1 MKVYLVR
8 HGQSLGNPEG
18 QFQAP
23 DNPLSDIGKRQ
34 AKILAKR
41 LRKVSFDVIYTSPLA
56 RARETSEIISKE
68 AGKPIEVWEDIQ
80 ETRNPKEV
88 VALSR
93 SSPKARKITRLI
105 KENYHKGD
113 WRYSDEETFNELS
126 ERGKKVITHLLK
138 HHKGQNVLCVSHAG
152 MIKMI
157 LARMI
162 FEDSL
167 TPEVYWNLKYHLWSK
182 NTGITICEY
191 TKEYRWV
198 LETWNDTTHL

>member
-8 HGQSLGNPEG
+8 HGQSLGNQEG

-23 DNPLSDIGKRQ
+23 DTPLSDLGKKQ
-34 AKILAKR
+34 ARILARR
-41 LRKVSFDVIYTSPLA
+41 LKNATFDVIYSSPLE

-68 AGKPIEVWEDIQ
+68 VGRPIEVWEDIQ
-80 ETRNPKEV
+80 ETKNPKEV

-93 SSPKARKITRLI
+93 SSAKAKRIKKLI
-105 KENYHKGD
+105 SKNYHKGD
-113 WRYSDEETFNELS
+113 WRYSDEETFNELN
-126 ERGKKVITHLLK
+126 ERGKKVIVHLLK
-138 HHKGQNVLCVSHAG
+138 HHRGQNVLIVSHAG

-157 LARMI
+157 LAKMI

-167 TPEVYWNLKYHLWSK
+167 TPEIYWNFKYHLWSK
-182 NTGITICEY
+182 NTGISVCDY
-191 TKEYRWV
+191 NKEYRWV

>member
-23 DNPLSDIGKRQ
+23 DNPLSDTGKRQ
-34 AKILAKR
+34 TKILAKR
-41 LRKVSFDVIYTSPLA
+41 LRKVLFDVIYSSPLP
-56 RARETSEIISKE
+56 RGKETSEIISKE
-68 AGKPIEVWEDIQ
+68 LRKPVEVWEDIQ

-93 SSPKARKITRLI
+93 SDPKARKIKKI
-105 KENYHKGD
+105 ISKNYHKGD
-113 WRYSDEETFNELS
+113 WRYSDEETFNELN
-126 ERGKKVITHLLK
+126 ERGKKVIAHLLK
-138 HHKGQNVLCVSHAG
+138 HHQGQNVLVVSHAG

-167 TPEVYWNLKYHLWSK
+167 TPEIYWNFKYHLWSK
-182 NTGITICEY
+182 NTGISVCGY
-191 TKEYRWV
+191 SQEYRWV
-198 LETWNDTTHL
+198 LETWNDITHL

>member
-8 HGQSLGNPEG
+8 HGQSKGNPEG

-23 DNPLSDIGKRQ
+23 DNPLSDIGKKQ
-34 AKILAKR
+34 AKTLAGR
-41 LRKVSFDVIYTSPLA
+41 LKGISFNVIYSSPLA
-56 RARETSEIISKE
+56 RARQTSEIISKE
-68 AGKPIEVWEDIQ
+68 VRRPIEVWEDIQ

-88 VALSR
+88 IALSR
-93 SSPKARKITRLI
+93 SSPKARKIKKLI
-105 KENYHKGD
+105 SKNYHKGD
-113 WRYSDEETFNELS
+113 WRYSDEETFNELN
-126 ERGKKVITHLLK
+126 ERGKKVIAHLLK
-138 HHKGQNVLCVSHAG
+138 HHKGQNVLCVTHAG

-167 TPEVYWNLKYHLWSK
+167 TPEIYWNFKYHLWSK
-182 NTGITICEY
+182 NTGITVCDY
-191 TKEYRWV
+191 SKEYRWV

>member
-8 HGQSLGNPEG
+8 HGQSLGNQEG

-23 DNPLSDIGKRQ
+23 DTPLSPLGKKQ
-34 AKILAKR
+34 AKTLAAR
-41 LRKVSFDVIYTSPLA
+41 LKGISFDVIYSSPLP
-56 RARETSEIISKE
+56 RAKETSEIISKE
-68 AGKPIEVWEDIQ
+68 LGRPIEVWEDIQ

-88 VALSR
+88 ISLSR
-93 SSPKARKITRLI
+93 SSSKAKRIKRLVRQ
-105 KENYHKGD
+105 NYHKRD
-113 WRYSDEETFNELS
+113 WRYSDEETFDELN
-126 ERGKKVITHLLK
+126 ERGRKVITHLLK

-167 TPEVYWNLKYHLWSK
+167 TPEIYWNFKYHLWSK
-182 NTGITICEY
+182 NTGISVCDY
-191 TKEYRWV
+191 NQEYRWT

>member
-8 HGQSLGNPEG
+8 HGQSLGNEG
-18 QFQAP
+18 GVFQPA
-23 DNPLSDIGKRQ
+23 DTPLSSLGKKQ
-34 AKILAKR
+34 AKTLAGRFKGIL
-41 LRKVSFDVIYTSPLA
+41 FDVIYTSPLA
-56 RARETSEIISKE
+56 RARQTSEIISKE
-68 AGKPIEVWEDIQ
+68 VGRPIEVWEDIQ

-93 SSPKARKITRLI
+93 SSPKAKRIKRLI
-105 KENYHKGD
+105 RQNYHKGD
-113 WRYSDEETFNELS
+113 WRYSDEETFNELN
-126 ERGKKVITHLLK
+126 ERGKKIITHLLK
-138 HHKGQNVLCVSHAG
+138 HHRGQNVLVVSHAG

-162 FEDSL
+162 FENSL
-167 TPEVYWNLKYHLWSK
+167 TPEIYWNFKYHLWSK
-182 NTGITICEY
+182 NTGISVCEY

>member
-8 HGQSLGNPEG
+8 HGQSLGNENG
-18 QFQAP
+18 VFQP
-23 DNPLSDIGKRQ
+23 SDTSLSTFGKKQ
-34 AKILAKR
+34 AKTLAGR
-41 LRKVSFDVIYTSPLA
+41 LKGISFDVIYSSPLA
-56 RARETSEIISKE
+56 RARQTSEIISKE
-68 AGKPIEVWEDIQ
+68 VGRPIEVWEDIQ

-93 SSPKARKITRLI
+93 SSPRARKIKKLI
-105 KENYHKGD
+105 RQNYHKGD
-113 WRYSDEETFNELS
+113 WRYSDEETFNELN
-126 ERGKKVITHLLK
+126 ERGKKVIAHLLK
-138 HHKGQNVLCVSHAG
+138 HHKGQNVLIVSHAG

-167 TPEVYWNLKYHLWSK
+167 TPEIYWNFKYHLWSK
-182 NTGITICEY
+182 NTGITVCGY
-191 TKEYRWV
+191 SKEYRWI

>member
-8 HGQSLGNPEG
+8 HGQSLGNEG
-18 QFQAP
+18 GVFQP
-23 DNPLSDIGKRQ
+23 SDTPLSSVGIKQ
-34 AKILAKR
+34 AKTLAAR
-41 LRKVSFDVIYTSPLA
+41 LKGISFNVIYSSPLP
-56 RARETSEIISKE
+56 RAKETSEIISKE
-68 AGKPIEVWEDIQ
+68 LRKPVEVWEDIQ

-93 SSPKARKITRLI
+93 SSSKAKRIKKLI
-105 KENYHKGD
+105 RQNYHKGD
-113 WRYSDEETFNELS
+113 WRYSDEETFNELN
-126 ERGKKVITHLLK
+126 ERGKKVIAHLLK
-138 HHKGQNVLCVSHAG
+138 HHQGQNVLVVSHAG

-167 TPEVYWNLKYHLWSK
+167 TPEIYWNFKYHLWSK
-182 NTGITICEY
+182 NTGISVCGY
-191 TKEYRWV
+191 SQEYRWI

>member
-8 HGQSLGNPEG
+8 HGQSFGNQEG
-18 QFQAP
+18 QFQHP
-23 DNPLSDIGKRQ
+23 ETPLSDIGKMQ

-41 LRKVSFDVIYTSPLA
+41 LKEVSFDVIYSSPLI
-56 RARETSEIISKE
+56 RARQTAEIISRKL
-68 AGKPIEVWEDIQ
+68 GKPIELWEDIQ

-93 SSPKARKITRLI
+93 SSPKAKKIKRLI
-105 KENYHKGD
+105 RENYHKGD

-126 ERGKKVITHLLK
+126 QRGKRVIEHLLK
-138 HHKGQNVLCVSHAG
+138 HHRGQNVLCVSHAG

-162 FEDSL
+162 FENSL
-167 TPEVYWNLKYHLWSK
+167 TPDIYWNFKYHLWSK
-182 NTGITICEY
+182 NTGITVCEY
-191 TKEYRWV
+191 SREYRWV